1 MSRTIYAAIPISTQL
16 FLEGH
21 NPTTQPNRLFNYYQ
35 NPSDA
40 YNATKAAMHHTTN
53 THDAICVVGFEENK
67 LHLAHNK
74 QVTNNEYQPVGQAT
88 VLPKGF
94 SQAFV
99 VCLGLFQN
107 PEQAIHA
114 MTASVNNPESM
125 SKQLPAT
132 FNVLHGDWDIV
143 RQQIHELIR
152 QHEQL
157 FTSRP
162 TPADK
167 IIPVQSL
174 LLNDALAN
182 TSKSISFSKEDVDAL
197 HKMIDFG
204 FQGSSAK
211 TVQERLEDAM
221 RYVELSI
228 KQTSLTE
235 QQMEAFV
242 FAAQQFFY
250 DSAEKLP
257 LHQTDNAVQYFNLR
271 SVSLP
276 DDIVSEVF
284 GDFSEQLLNVNV
296 NKSWEYGYAEA
307 MTQTVE
313 QYMKKHET
321 DISSDAHEA
330 LQCIYKREQN
340 WLAEQDF
347 EQDFIERH
355 SGDSMRPD
363 SAYSID
369 VKEQNEDSLV
379 DTEQPENDEEMY
391 EDFDY
396 DSYDY

>member
-67 LHLAHNK
+67 LHLIHNK
-74 QVTNNEYQPVGQAT
+74 QFAHDKYQPVGQAT

-99 VCLGLFQN
+99 VCLGLYQN
-107 PEQAIHA
+107 PEQAIQMA
-114 MTASVNNPESM
+114 VNNPDAVP
-125 SKQLPAT
+125 KQLPAT
-132 FNVLHGDWDIV
+132 FSVSGGNWDIV
-143 RQQIHELIR
+143 RQQINELIAR
-152 QHEQL
+152 HEQL
-157 FTSRP
+157 FTTRAA
-162 TPADK
+162 PADE
-167 IIPVQSL
+167 IIPVQTL
-174 LLNDALAN
+174 LLNTAIAD
-182 TSKSISFSKEDVDAL
+182 TPKSISFSNEEIDTL
-197 HKMIDFG
+197 REMIDCG
-204 FQGSSAK
+204 FKGSAAK

-221 RYVELSI
+221 RYTEISI
-228 KQTSLTE
+228 AETKLTE
-235 QQMEAFV
+235 EQIEAFT
-242 FAAQQFFY
+242 FAAGKVFY
-250 DSAEKLP
+250 DSTEVLP
-257 LHQTDNAVQYFNLR
+257 LHHTNNAVQYFNLR

-276 DDIVSEVF
+276 DNIIPEVF
-284 GDFSEQLLNVNV
+284 SDFSEHLLNVDI

-307 MTQTVE
+307 MTQTIE